1 MTLMRTFS
9 ITPDVAFFNIIRNF
23 LIREFDFIEH
33 IIYNSGMELKDLI
46 NEYKKRTGV
55 NDSEIARR
63 TGVSRSTATR
73 WSSGQ
78 IRRVS
83 QETLE
88 SLSEMM
94 GYNVE
99 PLLKGMDI
107 SIKLPVLGYVKAG
120 YDLYAEENHIGE
132 EEASLKDRQDG
143 DYFLKV
149 TGDSMKGDGIMDG
162 SLVLVQQTDTLSN
175 GQIGVILIGDEVTVK
190 RFYKKDKVIILE
202 ASNPEVENR
211 YFSGAEVK
219 SLPVRVLGRVIS
231 CRTYF

>member
-1 MTLMRTFS
+1 MLKLFVFWKRVF
-9 ITPDVAFFNIIRNF
+9 
-23 LIREFDFIEH
+23 
-33 IIYNSGMELKDLI
+33 YNMDMELKDLI

-83 QETLE
+83 QETLD

-107 SIKLPVLGYVKAG
+107 SIRLPVLGYVKAG
-120 YDLYAEENHIGE
+120 YDLYAEENRIGE
-132 EEASLKDRQDG
+132 EEASLRDRKDG

-162 SLVLVQQTDTLSN
+162 SLVLVQQTDTLAN

-211 YFSGAEVK
+211 YYSGAEVR
-219 SLPVRVLGRVIS
+219 SLPVRVIGRVIS